1 MSHVSMLLANLVIL
15 NDLIEQVKMAQ
26 VDDKELTEFMVKS
39 TNIKVDN
46 LGVARFLGRLCI
58 PRDENL
64 IKSKLDKAHQSKF
77 SIHARMTKT
86 YQEMKRTY
94 WRIGMKRD
102 VADFVPTCLTC
113 QQVKIEH

>member
-1 MSHVSMLLANLVIL
+1 MIL

-26 VDDKELTEFMVKS
+26 VDGKELTEFMVKS

-86 YQEMKRTY
+86 NQEMKRTY
-94 WRIGMKRD
+94 
-102 VADFVPTCLTC
+102 
-113 QQVKIEH
+113 